1 MVKPWRRLGKG
12 LTPWR
17 GGLEKGGNPL
27 DDSSPAALP
36 RWQVACISPSSRCLS
51 ETLSTLHYA
60 SRARRVTTRP
70 LANRVLQTGN
80 PSEPLCPLL
89 GSPRTHPFIHPPLPG
104 VPGEA
109 AANLGARNP
118 RPAAG
123 KPLPAPAAVPAQGAS
138 EEHGGPR
145 EPSKS
150 MVGLGRQVRPRRA
163 APTRGNPSLAQ
174 PLRSPAGLRGG
185 ERADEVWEACV
196 GPLNRGPRSW
206 QGSQSPWLGSTL
218 HQPASLR
225 GLRGA
230 GQGSEVLWRLL
241 MPCPAS
247 SLLPRQ
253 PRLSPEPSGDIPAG
267 PSHRATCS
275 SCDNQ
280 PLLRSART
288 RRVHPGHSARH
299 RRPDTTPTSVPR
311 LPVRVGAWGLQ
322 SSCPR
327 QGEHAQTTHPLLPSL
342 AEAPSCLQLPRV
354 PTVLPRVS

>member
-1 MVKPWRRLGKG
+1 M
-12 LTPWR
+12 
-17 GGLEKGGNPL
+17 

-70 LANRVLQTGN
+70 LANRVLQAGN

-89 GSPRTHPFIHPPLPG
+89 GPPRTHSFIHPPLPG

-150 MVGLGRQVRPRRA
+150 MVGLGRQVWPRRA

-196 GPLNRGPRSW
+196 GPLNRGPRGW
-206 QGSQSPWLGSTL
+206 QGSQSPWVGSTL

-225 GLRGA
+225 DSVGLGRAPRFSG
-230 GQGSEVLWRLL
+230 GCQ
-241 MPCPAS
+241 CPA
-247 SLLPRQ
+247 LLPNCSPGSPVCPQSPVVTSQLAHPTELPAAPVTAGPCSGAPAPAVSTLATQRGTGG
-253 PRLSPEPSGDIPAG
+253 PTRHPPLSPGC
-267 PSHRATCS
+267 R
-275 SCDNQ
+275 
-280 PLLRSART
+280 
-288 RRVHPGHSARH
+288 
-299 RRPDTTPTSVPR
+299 
-311 LPVRVGAWGLQ
+311 
-322 SSCPR
+322 
-327 QGEHAQTTHPLLPSL
+327 
-342 AEAPSCLQLPRV
+342 
-354 PTVLPRVS
+354 